1 MTTTQH
7 TSIPTDLLNEIYQ
20 YFVITGYH
28 NDSKMHYLC
37 EQERQMSIALLP
49 FIDESVR
56 DQHVHEEA

>member
-20 YFVITGYH
+20 YFVISGYF

-37 EQERQMSIALLP
+37 EQERRMSLALLP

-56 DQHVHEEA
+56 DQQVHEEA

>member
-20 YFVITGYH
+20 YLVISGHY

-37 EQERQMSIALLP
+37 EQERQMSLALLP

>member
-20 YFVITGYH
+20 YLVISGYY

-37 EQERQMSIALLP
+37 EQERRMSLALLP
-49 FIDESVR
+49 FVDESVR
-56 DQHVHEEA
+56 DQQAHGEA